1 MADSGFVAAVP
12 ADAIPKEV
20 AFRLCEQIR
29 EENRG
34 KWYRWTA
41 WMCWG
46 CTTFCKDDMSRMCV
60 GSRSDHRG
68 CMQVC
73 ARFAQQKG

>member
-1 MADSGFVAAVP
+1 MEKGDFVDAVP
-12 ADAIPKEV
+12 TDVIPKDV
-20 AFRLCEQIR
+20 AFRLCEEIR

-46 CTTFCKDDMSRMCV
+46 CTTFTKGDVHKMCV
-60 GSRSDHRG
+60 GSQPSCRG
-68 CMQVC
+68 CVQVN
-73 ARFAQQKG
+73 ARFAGRQK

>member
-1 MADSGFVAAVP
+1 MDKHDFVTAVP
-12 ADAIPKEV
+12 TDAIPKDV
-20 AFRLCEQIR
+20 AFRLCEKIR

-46 CTTFCKDDMSRMCV
+46 CTTFCKGDMNKRCV
-60 GSRSDHRG
+60 GNQPSHRG
-68 CMQVC
+68 CVQVN
-73 ARFAQQKG
+73 ARFERQQR